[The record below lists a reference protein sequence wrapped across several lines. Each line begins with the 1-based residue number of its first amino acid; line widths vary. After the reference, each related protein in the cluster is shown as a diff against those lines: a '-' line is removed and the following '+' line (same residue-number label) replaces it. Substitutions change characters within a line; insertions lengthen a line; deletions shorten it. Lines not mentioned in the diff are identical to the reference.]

1 EHKADKWTFVRVDS
15 DTPDHPIQKDE
26 KKESVLSEKEQEKV
40 KAHFAAL
47 PGLKEHEVM
56 LRPMSPG
63 HHPVVIT
70 RPEFMRRMQE
80 MQMLSGMGGMDAGDD
95 HWQVIVNSNHPL
107 IAEKLVNLRS
117 PEKKEKFAAY
127 LLRLAKLNQGMLKG
141 DEMTAFINDSIEF
154 LA

>member
-1 EHKADKWTFVRVDS
+1 
-15 DTPDHPIQKDE
+15 
-26 KKESVLSEKEQEKV
+26 ESVLSEKEQEKV
-40 KAHFAAL
+40 KSLFAAL
-47 PGLKEHEVM
+47 PGVKDHQITI
-56 LRPMSPG
+56 RPMSPG

-80 MQMLSGMGGMDAGDD
+80 MQYMQQMGAAEMADE
-95 HWQVIVNSNHPL
+95 HWQVMINANHPL

>member
-1 EHKADKWTFVRVDS
+1 
-15 DTPDHPIQKDE
+15 
-26 KKESVLSEKEQEKV
+26 
-40 KAHFAAL
+40 
-47 PGLKEHEVM
+47 
-56 LRPMSPG
+56 
-63 HHPVVIT
+63 
-70 RPEFMRRMQE
+70 MRRMQE

-141 DEMTAFINDSIEF
+141 DEMTAFINESIEF